1 MDGARRILR
10 SVKELASATVAGAPG
25 AAATHAPPLGAT
37 AAGAQQA
44 PVKPSRPSR
53 RRLAPSRFARLARP
67 GVGAAAVAAMFAVV
81 GVAGAL
87 QNGAYDDFVAR
98 KGQPWDVA
106 ARLLGF
112 DIAAVSISGR
122 ERLSEKDVLAA
133 AGVGPAQTLP
143 FLAASDVRDRLLA
156 TPIIKSARV
165 MKLYPNRLVIEIEE
179 RRPAGLWQRDGN
191 VSVVS
196 EDGVPLV
203 DLRDKS
209 FLGLPFVVGDGAQ
222 KRLPEYIGLMKAAGD
237 LSKRVKAGV
246 LVAGRRWDLEM
257 TNGVTVR
264 LPEENPGAAI
274 DALVRLQKE
283 ARVLDREIMSID
295 LRARD
300 RVAFRLTEEGVAARE
315 ATTHKLRKSGG

>member
-10 SVKELASATVAGAPG
+10 SVKELATVAPPGGSVAAITPAMLG
-25 AAATHAPPLGAT
+25 AAAPS
-37 AAGAQQA
+37 A
-44 PVKPSRPSR
+44 PVNASRPPR

-67 GVGAAAVAAMFAVV
+67 GVGMAAVAAMFAIV
-81 GVAGAL
+81 GMAGAL
-87 QNGAYDDFVAR
+87 QNGAYDEFVSQR
-98 KGQPWDVA
+98 GQPWDLA
-106 ARLLGF
+106 ARLFGF

-122 ERLSEKDVLAA
+122 ERLSEKEVLAA
-133 AGVGPAQTLP
+133 AGVGPGQSLP
-143 FLAASDVRDRLLA
+143 FLVASDVRDRLLA

-165 MKLYPNRLVIEIEE
+165 MKLYPDRLVIEIEE
-179 RRPAGLWQRDGN
+179 RHPAGLWQRDGN

-196 EDGVPLV
+196 EDGVPLI
-203 DLRDKS
+203 DFRDKS
-209 FLGLPFVVGDGAQ
+209 LLGLPFVVGDGAQ
-222 KRLPEYIGLMKAAGD
+222 KRLPEYIALMKLAGD

-257 TNGVTVR
+257 INGVTVR

-274 DALVRLQKE
+274 DTLTRMQKE
-283 ARVLDREIMSID
+283 ARILDRDIMSID

-315 ATTHKLRKSGG
+315 ALTQKLRKSGG

>member
-10 SVKELASATVAGAPG
+10 SVKGL
-25 AAATHAPPLGAT
+25 AT
-37 AAGAQQA
+37 AAGAGA
-44 PVKPSRPSR
+44 PVAIVSSSSSTPVKTQRPAR
-53 RRLAPSRFARLARP
+53 RRLAPARFARLARP
-67 GVGAAAVAAMFAVV
+67 GVGLSAAAAMFAIV
-81 GVAGAL
+81 GVVGAL

-98 KGQPWDVA
+98 QGQPWDLA

-112 DIAAVSISGR
+112 DVAAVSISGR

-133 AGVGPAQTLP
+133 AGVGPGQSLP
-143 FLAASDVRDRLLA
+143 FLAAREVRDRLLA
-156 TPIIKSARV
+156 TPIIKTARV

-191 VSVVS
+191 VVVVS
-196 EDGVPLV
+196 EDGVPLI

-222 KRLPEYIGLMKAAGD
+222 KRLPEYIALMKAAGE

-274 DALVRLQKE
+274 DTLVRMQKE
-283 ARVLDREIMSID
+283 ARVLDLDIMSID

-300 RVAFRLTEEGVAARE
+300 RVAVRLTEEGVAARE
-315 ATTHKLRKSGG
+315 ASTHKPRRSGG

>member
-10 SVKELASATVAGAPG
+10 SVKELAAAVGRGAPG
-25 AAATHAPPLGAT
+25 AAPSPLSSVGAFAGEAPLAL
-37 AAGAQQA
+37 
-44 PVKPSRPSR
+44 VKASRPAR
-53 RRLAPSRFARLARP
+53 RRFPPSRFARLTRP
-67 GVGAAAVAAMFAVV
+67 GVGMAAAGVMFAIV
-81 GVAGAL
+81 GMAGAL
-87 QNGAYDDFVAR
+87 QNGAYDAFVAR
-98 KGQPWDVA
+98 QGQPWDLV

-133 AGVGPAQTLP
+133 AGVGPGQTLP
-143 FLAASDVRDRLLA
+143 FLAVSEVRDRLLA
-156 TPIIKSARV
+156 TPIVKSARV

-196 EDGVPLV
+196 EDGVPLI

-222 KRLPEYIGLMKAAGD
+222 KRLPEYIGLMKSLGD

-274 DALVRLQKE
+274 DALTRMQKE
-283 ARVLDREIMSID
+283 ARVLDRDIMSID

-315 ATTHKLRKSGG
+315 ATMHKLRKSGG

>member
-10 SVKELASATVAGAPG
+10 SIKELATAFAPG
-25 AAATHAPPLGAT
+25 AAVAAASAAPRADNAPP
-37 AAGAQQA
+37 A
-44 PVKPSRPSR
+44 PAKRPRAPR
-53 RRLAPSRFARLARP
+53 RRLSPARFARLARP
-67 GVGAAAVAAMFAVV
+67 GVGLAAAISMFAAV

-87 QNGAYDDFVAR
+87 QNGAYQDFVAR
-98 KGQPWDVA
+98 EGQPWDIA
-106 ARLLGF
+106 ARLFGF

-122 ERLSEKDVLAA
+122 ERLSERDVLAA
-133 AGVGPAQTLP
+133 AGVGPGQSLP
-143 FLAASDVRDRLLA
+143 FLAVTDVRDRLLA
-156 TPIIKSARV
+156 TPIIKSAQV
-165 MKLYPNRLVIEIEE
+165 MKLYPNRLVIAIEE

-196 EDGVPLV
+196 EDGVPLI

-209 FLGLPFVVGDGAQ
+209 YLGLPFVVGDGAQ
-222 KRLPEYIGLMKAAGD
+222 KRLPEYVGLMKSAGE

-264 LPEENPGAAI
+264 LPEANPGAAI
-274 DALVRLQKE
+274 DALVRMQNE
-283 ARVLDREIMSID
+283 ARVLDRDIMSID

-315 ATTHKLRKSGG
+315 ATMHKSRKSGG

>member
-1 MDGARRILR
+1 M
-10 SVKELASATVAGAPG
+10 
-25 AAATHAPPLGAT
+25 
-37 AAGAQQA
+37 
-44 PVKPSRPSR
+44 
-53 RRLAPSRFARLARP
+53 
-67 GVGAAAVAAMFAVV
+67 AAVSAMFAII

-98 KGQPWDVA
+98 QGQPWDIA
-106 ARLLGF
+106 ARALGF

-122 ERLSEKDVLAA
+122 ERLGEKDVLAA
-133 AGVGPAQTLP
+133 AGVGPGHTLP
-143 FLAASDVRDRLLA
+143 FLSASDVRDRLLT

-179 RRPAGLWQRDGN
+179 RHPAGLWQREGN

-196 EDGVPLV
+196 EDGVPLT

-222 KRLPEYIGLMKAAGD
+222 KRLPEYIGLMKSAGD
-237 LSKRVKAGV
+237 VSKRVKAGV

-283 ARVLDREIMSID
+283 ARVLDRDIMSID

-300 RVAFRLTEEGVAARE
+300 RVAFRLTEEGVAARD
-315 ATTHKLRKSGG
+315 ASTHKPRRSGG